1 MYMKLK
7 KKLKLHSTAWDNALQ
22 YSLIRNKK
30 CLCGK
35 ILHECS
41 DAYSHMTQ
49 GY

>member
-7 KKLKLHSTAWDNALQ
+7 KKLKSQNTAWDNALQ
-22 YSLIRNKK
+22 FHLQTRKK

-35 ILHECS
+35 FLQECN

>member
-1 MYMKLK
+1 MYMKWK
-7 KKLKLHSTAWDNALQ
+7 KKLKLHSTVWDAALQ
-22 YSLIRNKK
+22 LHLQNSKR

-41 DAYSHMTQ
+41 DSYSHITR